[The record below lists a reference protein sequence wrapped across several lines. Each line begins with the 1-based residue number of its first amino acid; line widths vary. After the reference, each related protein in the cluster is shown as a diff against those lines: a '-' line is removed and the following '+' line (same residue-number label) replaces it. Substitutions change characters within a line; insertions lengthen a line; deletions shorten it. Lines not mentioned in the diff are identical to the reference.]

1 MLVSNGGYGTVQ
13 QSLVSGVPMV
23 LSGVGQDK
31 AQTGS
36 IAEWVG
42 VGIYH
47 QVEQTTP
54 YMIRQSVDAM
64 LKDNRYKERAKE
76 LSNKYGDYDTIA
88 IVDQTIQ
95 EALR

>member
-1 MLVSNGGYGTVQ
+1 MQ
-13 QSLVSGVPMV
+13 QSVVNGVPMV

-36 IAEWVG
+36 IAEWAGVG
-42 VGIYH
+42 VYH

-54 YMIRQSVDAM
+54 YMIWESVEAI
-64 LKDNRYKERAKE
+64 LKDKRYKERAEE
-76 LSNKYGDYDTIA
+76 LSTKYRDYDTIA